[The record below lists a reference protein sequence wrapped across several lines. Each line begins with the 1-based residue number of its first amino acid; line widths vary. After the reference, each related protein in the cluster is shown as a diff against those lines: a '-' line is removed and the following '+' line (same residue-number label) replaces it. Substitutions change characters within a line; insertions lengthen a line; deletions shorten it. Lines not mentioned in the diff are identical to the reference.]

1 MIDSRSI
8 LLGTDSWYNQ
18 SPYKEAILFALM
30 LAGMASRTLS
40 LAIEQSRQSDGSR
53 RVNVDLW
60 DFVYPFLVAFITF
73 GAVMAQIGSTEL
85 SLTNLVFAFQN
96 GFFWQTIMKSSG
108 NVA

>member
-1 MIDSRSI
+1 
-8 LLGTDSWYNQ
+8 
-18 SPYKEAILFALM
+18 M

-96 GFFWQTIMKSSG
+96 GFFGKPS
-108 NVA
+108 